1 MRWISGF
8 ANAAGG
14 SIFIGK
20 SDDGTIKGISNYKKL
35 LDDLPNK
42 ISSKLGVLC
51 DIDLHEKEGNHYLEI
66 VTRPYNIAISYNGK
80 YYHRSGSTNQ
90 ELKGSDLNEFLLR
103 KLGRTWDDVIEPNA
117 TMDDI
122 DEDSVKLFIDDAIS
136 SGRLPQI
143 KSETDIDFIF
153 ENLRLVEDGKLKR
166 AALLLFGKDPKK
178 YFISAFVKIGMFGE
192 SDTDLEFQESLEDNL
207 INLSTDGFL
216 RLTTKFLKRRV
227 SYEGVKRHDTLEYP
241 EDALREALFNAMIHR
256 VYEATPI
263 QIRVY
268 DDRIIFWN
276 QGALPKQL
284 TVEDLKSRHLSFPRN
299 PLIAEVFF
307 KAGLIELWG
316 RGTLK
321 IIEECKKAGLP
332 EPEIEE
338 VTGGISVTLFKDRTN
353 EEYLVK
359 QNVSEIQKEAVN
371 YIKKTGSITNS
382 KYQELFN
389 VSDRT
394 ALRHLNEL
402 TRLGVLKKIGAKK
415 GTTYELN

>member
-1 MRWISGF
+1 MKWISGF
-8 ANAAGG
+8 ANASGG

-20 SDDGTIKGISNYKKL
+20 SDDGAITGIPNYKKL

-51 DIDLHEKEGNHYLEI
+51 DINLHEKNGNHYLEI
-66 VTRPYNIAISYNGK
+66 VVRPYNIAISYNGK

-103 KLGRTWDDVIEPNA
+103 KSGRTWDDVIEPNA

-122 DEDSVKLFIDDAIS
+122 DEDAVKLFISDAIS

-153 ENLRLVEDGKLKR
+153 ENLRLVENGKLKR
-166 AALLLFGKDPKK
+166 AALLLFGKDPRK
-178 YFISAFVKIGMFGE
+178 YFISAFVKIGMFGD

-207 INLSTDGFL
+207 INLSTNGFL
-216 RLTTKFLKRRV
+216 RLTTTFLKRRI
-227 SYEGVKRHDTLEYP
+227 SYEGVKRLETLEYP
-241 EDALREALFNAMIHR
+241 ADALREALFNALVHR

-263 QIRVY
+263 QISVY
-268 DDRIIFWN
+268 RDRIIFWN

-284 TVEDLKSRHLSFPRN
+284 TIENLKSKHSSFPRN
-299 PLIAEVFF
+299 PLVAEVFF
-307 KAGLIELWG
+307 KAGLIESWG

-321 IIEECKKAGLP
+321 IIEACEKAGLP
-332 EPEIEE
+332 EPKIEE

-353 EEYLVK
+353 TEYLDEL
-359 QNVSEIQKEAVN
+359 NVSDSQKEAVR
-371 YIKKTGSITNS
+371 YVKETGFISNS

-389 VSDRT
+389 VSART
-394 ALRHLNEL
+394 ALRHLDEL
-402 TRLGVLKKIGAKK
+402 TKFGVLKKVGSKK
-415 GTTYELN
+415 GTIYKIG